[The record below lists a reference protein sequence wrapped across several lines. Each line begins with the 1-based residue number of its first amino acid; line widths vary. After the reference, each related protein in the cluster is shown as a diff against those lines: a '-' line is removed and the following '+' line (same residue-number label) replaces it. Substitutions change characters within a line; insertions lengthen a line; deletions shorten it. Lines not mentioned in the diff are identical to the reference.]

1 MIQYK
6 NKLKILKV
14 IHGFPPDF
22 MAGSEVYSSTLV
34 KELSRNGHDVF
45 VFTRIENEFLK
56 PYAIYNETIMLKN
69 SNPIHIRRINKP
81 KDYLYKDKF
90 FDSNIEQA
98 FLEYM
103 NEVKP
108 DIVHFGHLSH
118 LSITLVAIAKSLGKK
133 VVFTLHDFWLFC
145 VKGQLINQDNRICLN
160 PSIENC
166 KKCSPYKPK
175 VQEVKQAFKV
185 LDKVREQIDIF
196 ISPSHTV
203 RNFFIQHGIPKSKI
217 IYQKYGFDKQAI
229 VYKKRI
235 FTKNSKIRFGFM
247 GRIIPTKGIDVLLK
261 AFKDL
266 PNDKLYIYGNIAKTQ
281 MRFLEMQNN
290 VKFMGGYDNADI
302 HNILDSIDVLIVPSI
317 WLENSPLVIQE
328 AFLSG
333 VIVITSDIGG
343 MRELIGNNEGF
354 LFKTGD
360 ANDLVR
366 VIKKIKKD
374 CRILNKIKD
383 NRNKVDSKQTDAN
396 KIINMYYSL
405 INEDNLLDSSHLK
418 LKRITI
424 DTNPDTCNFQC
435 KMCDTHSIY
444 NSHFKK
450 CRPDMPLDILNKTL
464 NEAKMMRVNE
474 IIPTTMGEPTLY
486 KYFDTIIDFC
496 LHNDIKLNLTTNG
509 SQLFNKKY
517 NKTYI
522 QNRLLPV
529 LSDIK
534 ISFNSLDSK
543 VNEEIMRN
551 TNTKEILDKIQKL
564 CSMRDKFYPKVS
576 ITLQM
581 TFMKS
586 NMNSI
591 KPIIEYAIKHKINR
605 IKGHQLWVTHKEL
618 ENEAIYKNKESI
630 ELWNNIT
637 MSLDD
642 YRRKIKLENFY
653 ALESNGE
660 TKGECPFLGKELW
673 INYKGDI
680 AVCCAPDKERK
691 KLGNFGNIN
700 QVSLYQVLNSSQY
713 RELLQNYTKKEVCQK
728 CLMRK

>member
-1 MIQYK
+1 MILYK
-6 NKLKILKV
+6 NNLKILKV

-22 MAGSEVYSSTLV
+22 MAGSEVYSATLV
-34 KELSRNGHDVF
+34 KELSLRGHNVF

-56 PYAIYNETIMLKN
+56 PYAIYDEVIKYKKC
-69 SNPIHIRRINKP
+69 NPIHIRRVNKP
-81 KDYLYKDKF
+81 KDYLYRDKF
-90 FDSNIEQA
+90 LDTNIEQA
-98 FLEYM
+98 FLEYI

-118 LSITLVAIAKSLGKK
+118 LSINLISIAKSLGKK

-145 VKGQLINQDNRICLN
+145 VKGQLINQDNEICLN
-160 PSIENC
+160 PSVQNC
-166 KKCSPYKPK
+166 QKCSPYKPEIK
-175 VQEVKQAFKV
+175 EVEQIFKAM
-185 LDKVREQIDIF
+185 DKVREQIDIF

-203 RNFFIQHGIPKSKI
+203 RDFFIQLGIPESKI

-229 VYKKRI
+229 KYKKRI
-235 FTKNSKIRFGFM
+235 FRKNSKIRFGFM
-247 GRIIPTKGIDVLLK
+247 GRIIPSKGISVLLN
-261 AFKDL
+261 AFRDL
-266 PNDKLYIYGNIAKTQ
+266 PNDDLYIYGSVAKSQ
-281 MRFLEMQNN
+281 MRFLELQKN
-290 VKFMGGYDNADI
+290 VKFMGSYDNSEVDK
-302 HNILDSIDVLIVPSI
+302 ILDFIDILIVPSV

-333 VIVITSDIGG
+333 VIVITSNIGG
-343 MRELIGNNEGF
+343 MKELVGNNDGF
-354 LFKTGD
+354 LFEIGD
-360 ANDLVR
+360 SNDLVK
-366 VIKKIKKD
+366 VIKKIKQD

-383 NRNKVDSKQTDAN
+383 NRDKVDSKQKDVN
-396 KIINMYYSL
+396 KIVSIYHSL
-405 INEDNLLDSSHLK
+405 IKGENISNLPTS

-424 DTNPDTCNFQC
+424 DTNPDTCNYQC

-444 NSHFKK
+444 NAHFRK

-464 NEAKMMRVNE
+464 NQSKSMGVSE

-486 KYFDTIIDFC
+486 KYFDRIVDFC

-517 NKTYI
+517 NQTYI
-522 QNRLLPV
+522 QNRLLPA

-534 ISFNSLDSK
+534 ISFNSLDSA

-551 TNTKEILDKIQKL
+551 TNTKKILDKIQKL
-564 CSMRDKFYPKVS
+564 CYLRDTFYPKVS

-586 NMNSI
+586 NMESI
-591 KPIIEYAIKHKINR
+591 KPLIKYAIKHKINR
-605 IKGHQLWVTHKEL
+605 IKGHQLWITHKEL
-618 ENEAIYKNKESI
+618 ENEAIYKDKKYI
-630 ELWNNIT
+630 DLWNKLI
-637 MSLDD
+637 MSLES
-642 YRRKIKLENFY
+642 YRKKIKLENFY
-653 ALESNGE
+653 LLESSGI

-691 KLGNFGNIN
+691 KLGDFGNIN
-700 QVSLYQVLNSSQY
+700 QVNLSQVLNSAQY
-713 RELLQNYTKKEVCQK
+713 IELLQNYTHKEVCQK